1 MKGLSR
7 VGGEDA
13 VWHVMNRAAHRV
25 RIFSTEAHFGQF
37 LTLLRTFTLRECLE
51 VAAYCLMPN
60 HYHVLVKGPGA
71 RLTRCFHEV
80 DRLWAVSWNE
90 FREQTGHVFQ
100 GPFLSFLQHSAG
112 WVIRTSAYIHLNP
125 VPTLAATPE
134 TYPWSSYR
142 AYSSGPSVVSWVS
155 PGIVLRCFDEKPE
168 SARRSYL
175 ELVEARRALKSSP
188 PRLPEERMVSWA
200 QTKELAA
207 LVARL
212 EKSLGVS
219 NEEARRLVAFYG
231 RGTLLLP
238 VGVLAHA
245 LGYRGATSLSSILHR
260 MKIRLRRE
268 PGYRALAS
276 RADDL
281 LGQL

>member
-25 RIFSTEAHFGQF
+25 RIFSSDSHYGQF
-37 LTLLRTFTLRECLE
+37 LTLLRTFTLREGLD

-60 HYHVLVKGPGA
+60 HYHVLVKGPGE

-100 GPFLSFLQHSAG
+100 GPFLSFLQHTAG
-112 WVIRTSAYIHLNP
+112 WVVRTSAYIHLNP
-125 VPTLAATPE
+125 VPGLVARPE
-134 TYPWSSYR
+134 LHPWSSFR
-142 AYSSGPSVVSWVS
+142 AYTGDPSVVSWVN
-155 PGIVLRCFDEKPE
+155 PGIVLRWCDEK
-168 SARRSYL
+168 SDGARSSYL
-175 ELVEARRALKSSP
+175 RLVEERRKLKVP
-188 PRLPEERMVSWA
+188 APAFPEERKVSWA
-200 QTKELAA
+200 RATELAG
-207 LVARL
+207 LVARV
-212 EKSLGVS
+212 EESLGVS

-231 RGTLLLP
+231 RGTMLLP
-238 VGVLAHA
+238 VVVLAHV
-245 LGYRGATSLSSILHR
+245 LGYRRASSLSNVIHR
-260 MKIRLRRE
+260 MRIRLQRE

-276 RADDL
+276 RADEL
-281 LGQL
+281 LGRL